1 MSRLDHPRA
10 TDTEPA
16 RRPGTHRVR
25 RGPDLADLRALL
37 AEEPAEPEVV
47 ERARRL
53 KESAL
58 LDFGVGQSVLASW
71 LYAKCHHHIA
81 TTAVPTAAVVATGDG
96 GCALLYNPYFLTE
109 LDLDGVKF
117 VLFHEARHLMHR
129 HLHVEEELRGDPAFV
144 LAAEVAINHVA
155 MRRLERSTLP
165 NQTTRD
171 EAGQPVPR
179 TVGVDPRQVHQTYM
193 ADLRAQ
199 RMNPLPYDD
208 FVYTDLTVYGELRR
222 MTDPVWPEVVVCI
235 HLDGEPDGD
244 GESGGEDGESE
255 GRDGESNRNPD
266 GSREAG
272 TGRGSVRGQGR
283 WGVPLDDETVERV
296 AGDVLQEVMR
306 GALRG
311 NPAAREELLD
321 LADRTADGGERLTRL
336 WGGLGLDKLRG
347 STPQTRRIDWWQ
359 KWLTDVLASKLTEA
373 ERLVYPK
380 KHGAVLLA
388 LGHEPMLQR
397 RGPERMKVVLVAFDT
412 SGSMPD
418 RVVEWLTTLVGQ
430 TDGVESHWL
439 SFDGR
444 VTPFV
449 PGERV
454 TGGGG
459 TNFQNVVD
467 YAEGRVEVDGKRF
480 ELEPDAIIMVTDG
493 YAPAVTPAQP
503 DRWIW
508 LITDDGDDWPERH
521 HPPMACHRVRSGQQA

>member
-1 MSRLDHPRA
+1 MRRLDHHQATGTRPAPRSRA
-10 TDTEPA
+10 
-16 RRPGTHRVR
+16 HRVR
-25 RGPDLADLRALL
+25 RGADLSDLRALL
-37 AEEPAEPEVV
+37 AEEPADPEVV
-47 ERARRL
+47 ERARRE

-58 LDFGVGQSVLASW
+58 LDFGVGQSVVASW

-96 GCALLYNPYFLTE
+96 GCALLDNPYFFTT

-129 HLHVEEELRGDPAFV
+129 HLHVEEELRDDPAFI

-165 NQTTRD
+165 TQTTRD
-171 EAGQPVPR
+171 DAGQPVTEP
-179 TVGVDPRQVHQTYM
+179 VGVGPREVHQTYA
-193 ADLRAQ
+193 ADLRA
-199 RMNPLPYDD
+199 RKLNPLSYDD
-208 FVYTDLTVYGELRR
+208 FVYTDLTVYGELKR
-222 MTDPVWPEVVVCI
+222 MTVLAWPEVVCI
-235 HLDGEPDGD
+235 HLDGDPDGD
-244 GESGGEDGESE
+244 REPGGGAEESEGEDGEP
-255 GRDGESNRNPD
+255 DRNGD
-266 GSREAG
+266 GSGRAG
-272 TGRGSVRGQGR
+272 TGGGGVRGRGR

-296 AGDVLQEVMR
+296 AGEVLQEVMR
-306 GALRG
+306 AALRG
-311 NPAAREELLD
+311 NPAARDELLD

-347 STPQTRRIDWWQ
+347 STPRTRRIDWWQ
-359 KWLTDVLASKLTEA
+359 PWLTDVLASKLSEG

-380 KHGAVLLA
+380 KYGGVLLA

-397 RGPERMKVVLVAFDT
+397 RGPERTKVVLVAFDT

-418 RVVEWLTTLVGQ
+418 KVVTWLTTLVGQ

-467 YAEGRVEVDGKRF
+467 YVEGRAEVDGKRF

-493 YAPAVTPAQP
+493 YASAVTPVQP

-521 HPPMACHRVRSGQQA
+521 QPPMACHRVRSGEQV